1 MVIFEIIGPDTYM
14 HYSETKCQV
23 QQEVPYCQV
32 QTQLLNL
39 TLQLNQSSQ
48 KKIIQSFKRKL
59 FLLLTPVL
67 WR

>member
-32 QTQLLNL
+32 QTQLPNL

-48 KKIIQSFKRKL
+48 ENELNLLKRKL